1 MYIIQT
7 SVISYFPH
15 PSRRLS
21 PSHMTCKKSISTQAD
36 ALNDFT
42 ADNREKALPKTMSR
56 LRRIKD
62 AHQWVR
68 ILFFTTHLY
77 NYIKI
82 RRPMSQKTV
91 IWVFL
96 FLKRITGIEP
106 ASQAWEACILPMN
119 YIRMFSFYNFNKN
132 CQEYIRKCD

>member
-42 ADNREKALPKTMSR
+42 ADNGNRIYEKTRGAL
-56 LRRIKD
+56 I
-62 AHQWVR
+62 
-68 ILFFTTHLY
+68 
-77 NYIKI
+77 
-82 RRPMSQKTV
+82 
-91 IWVFL
+91 
-96 FLKRITGIEP
+96 
-106 ASQAWEACILPMN
+106 
-119 YIRMFSFYNFNKN
+119 
-132 CQEYIRKCD
+132 

>member
-1 MYIIQT
+1 
-7 SVISYFPH
+7 
-15 PSRRLS
+15 
-21 PSHMTCKKSISTQAD
+21 MTCKKSISTQAD

-68 ILFFTTHLY
+68 ILFFMTHLY

-96 FLKRITGIEP
+96 FLKRITGIEYIGKP
-106 ASQAWEACILPMN
+106 GKPLFNACQMGRTWSPSDILL
-119 YIRMFSFYNFNKN
+119 IGK
-132 CQEYIRKCD
+132 